1 MELFFLVACLL
12 GINLLIHNP
21 GQSKAREDL
30 REKTRNLVRSFRAG
44 QKDAFDHLV
53 ELYQNKI
60 YTLALNYVKQTEEAR
75 DLTQDIFVTV
85 FRALPTLKD
94 DSKFSPWLYQI
105 AVNHCRNRYK
115 KLQRRGFFSSY
126 SLDDPESP
134 LQVESADKP
143 DDLVERKDIMKVIL
157 DTMDTMTETEKE
169 ILSLRDIQDL
179 AYDEISNILDIPLG
193 TVKSKLNRARN
204 SLKNKLKNIL
214 P

>member
-1 MELFFLVACLL
+1 MELFFLAACLL
-12 GINLLIHNP
+12 GINFLIHRP
-21 GQSKAREDL
+21 QQTAVRLQL
-30 REKTRNLVRSFRAG
+30 REKTTELVRSFRAG
-44 QKDAFDHLV
+44 EKKAFDQLV

-60 YTLALNYVKQTEEAR
+60 YTLALNYVKQTEEAK

-85 FRALPTLKD
+85 FRAMPTLQD
-94 DSKFSPWLYQI
+94 DTKFSPWLYQI

-134 LQVESADKP
+134 LQVEAGIQP
-143 DDLVERKDIMKVIL
+143 DDLAERRNIMKVIL
-157 DTMDTMTETEKE
+157 ETIDTMTEAEKE
-169 ILSLRDIQDL
+169 ILYLRDIQDL
-179 AYDEISNILDIPLG
+179 AYDEISNVLDIPLG

-214 P
+214 

>member
-1 MELFFLVACLL
+1 MELFFLTACLL
-12 GINLLIHNP
+12 GINLLIQNP
-21 GQSKAREDL
+21 GHAKARDEL
-30 REKTRNLVRSFRAG
+30 RQKTTELVRSFRAG
-44 QKDAFDHLV
+44 RKDAFDRLV

-60 YTLALNYVKQTEEAR
+60 YTLTLNYVKQTEEAR

-134 LQVESADKP
+134 LQIESADQP
-143 DDLVERKDIMKVIL
+143 DDLAERKNIMKVIL
-157 DTMDTMTETEKE
+157 DTIDTMTESEKE
-169 ILSLRDIQDL
+169 ILYLRDIQDL
-179 AYDEISNILDIPLG
+179 AYDEISSILDIPLG

-214 P
+214 